1 MENTPYQEG
10 FVPAYA
16 ASGMPMPAG
25 AMAGY
30 APGAEHGGEAAD
42 YAGYAGYAGY
52 GSPAAPMGPLAAPS
66 EGPAMTAAAAEPC
79 AEPRSETDEGQNKYQ
94 YMGRKP
100 AQNPAQDAASAPSAP
115 AAAQGPS
122 GYVAQ
127 GPSGYAKGYFQPASG
142 ENGQK
147 PQAAPGAPAEHVCS
161 CGGHEAQAPGKP
173 EAVPGAQYAAPQG
186 PQYGPQY
193 AAPQGPQSAP
203 QQGAQHAAPQGPQ
216 YAAPQGPQ
224 YAPQQ
229 GAQYAAPQGPQY
241 AAPQEPQYAP
251 QFGAQYAAP
260 QGPQYAPGPEAAA
273 PHEQE
278 EGEGK
283 KGHCHGHGGHEQ
295 QEQQAQPGF
304 FGFPG
309 FGGLGGFTGA
319 AGSPGEDPKHLEY
332 RYGQMMELC
341 NDIMQGK
348 ADPSKIAAFLTSTG
362 AHFWKGAV
370 VGAAVTFLLTNSAVK
385 SALGDTFSTIF
396 SAAKGG
402 E

>member
-25 AMAGY
+25 TMAGY
-30 APGAEHGGEAAD
+30 APGAEQGGEA
-42 YAGYAGYAGY
+42 AGYAGY
-52 GSPAAPMGPLAAPS
+52 GSPAAPMGPLAAPT
-66 EGPAMTAAAAEPC
+66 EGQAMTAAAAEPC
-79 AEPRSETDEGQNKYQ
+79 AELSAETDEGQNKYQ
-94 YMGRKP
+94 YMGRKS
-100 AQNPAQDAASAPSAP
+100 AQNPAQETAPSAP
-115 AAAQGPS
+115 TAPQGYAAQGPS

-127 GPSGYAKGYFQPASG
+127 GPSGYAKGYFQPAPG

-147 PQAAPGAPAEHVCS
+147 PQAAPGAPAGHVCS
-161 CGGHEAQAPGKP
+161 CGDHEAPQAPGSP
-173 EAVPGAQYAAPQG
+173 YAAPQG
-186 PQYGPQY
+186 PQYAPQGPQYAPQYGPPY
-193 AAPQGPQSAP
+193 AAPQGPQYAP
-203 QQGAQHAAPQGPQ
+203 QFGAQYAAPQGPQ

-241 AAPQEPQYAP
+241 A
-251 QFGAQYAAP
+251 
-260 QGPQYAPGPEAAA
+260 PGPEAAA
-273 PHEQE
+273 PHEHE

-309 FGGLGGFTGA
+309 FGGFSGA

-332 RYGQMMELC
+332 RYGQMIELC

-385 SALGDTFSTIF
+385 SALGDTFSAVF
-396 SAAKGG
+396 GAAKGG